1 MVMVSLPM
9 PALREPREPAPLAS
23 VRLLLP
29 APRSR
34 LPLNE
39 PTLLTEAE
47 SLPLESTMLSIPANV
62 TVPRLP
68 LPAPLIVRLLLPRS
82 LLATLRES
90 EPLPPS
96 IVMVE
101 LAALL
106 SVKPSLP
113 ARPFTVSK
121 PEKVVV
127 PPVLPKLVPAP
138 VPVTV
143 IV

>member
-1 MVMVSLPM
+1 MPM
-9 PALREPREPAPLAS
+9 PALREPIDPAPLAS

-34 LPLNE
+34 SPLNE

-47 SLPLESTMLSIPANV
+47 SLPLESAMLSIPANV
-62 TVPRLP
+62 TLTRLP
-68 LPAPLIVRLLLPRS
+68 LPAPLIVRLLAVVS
-82 LLATLRES
+82 VFATLSES
-90 EPLPPS
+90 VPVPPS
-96 IVMVE
+96 RLMVE
-101 LAALL
+101 VEALF
-106 SVKPSLP
+106 SVKASVP